1 LLTVVS
7 FYTLVQNGCEIL
19 FRMFIDA
26 LLALKRYTESTN
38 NAEEATM
45 YTHYLTSMRGIIEKM
60 QPHCPGSLTASGVSS
75 VAIISKILNDRD
87 LNVELSKMKSAL
99 HDAIDLDYLPI
110 DVCVLK
116 RTIGEWT
123 HDIQMVSEA
132 ARDFRTHR
140 WMRDAIET
148 DVLVEELNRR
158 DTTGL
163 IQGNND
169 SLQRSRSNASAFN
182 RLPPVLSPRVS
193 SVVSTSDDV
202 IRSRSTISNSSL
214 STILISSADEQEF
227 DTLSVPSRSLGRT
240 RTSPSMMK
248 VLISNEIALNKVKLD
263 ELDNQM
269 AEVSANVARARTDGD
284 RTAENLNVSLMLELQ
299 DEIRGLRE
307 FDKTTFA
314 QRINQARELDNE
326 LNN

>member
-1 LLTVVS
+1 
-7 FYTLVQNGCEIL
+7 
-19 FRMFIDA
+19 
-26 LLALKRYTESTN
+26 
-38 NAEEATM
+38 
-45 YTHYLTSMRGIIEKM
+45 MRGIIEKM
-60 QPHCPGSLTASGVSS
+60 QPHSHGSLTASGVSS
-75 VAIISKILNDRD
+75 VAIISKVLNDRD

-263 ELDNQM
+263 ELDDRM
-269 AEVSANVARARTDGD
+269 LEATTNVAQARTIGD
-284 RTAENLNVSLMLELQ
+284 KTTEHSNVSLMIELQ
-299 DEIRGLRE
+299 DEIHELRG

-314 QRINQARELDNE
+314 QRINHARELDNE
-326 LNN
+326 LNNY

>member
-1 LLTVVS
+1 M
-7 FYTLVQNGCEIL
+7 F

-26 LLALKRYTESTN
+26 LLALKIYTEGTN
-38 NAEEATM
+38 NVEDAAM
-45 YTHYLTSMRGIIEKM
+45 YTQYLISMRGIIEKM

-75 VAIISKILNDRD
+75 VAIISKVLNDRD

-99 HDAIDLDYLPI
+99 HDAIELEYLPI
-110 DVCVLK
+110 DICVLK

-123 HDIQMVSEA
+123 HDVKMVSEA
-132 ARDFRTHR
+132 ARAFRKHR

-158 DTTGL
+158 DSSCPRL
-163 IQGNND
+163 IQGNNN
-169 SLQRSRSNASAFN
+169 SLQRTRSNASAFN
-182 RLPPVLSPRVS
+182 RFPPQLSPRVS
-193 SVVSTSDDV
+193 SEASTSESA
-202 IRSRSTISNSSL
+202 IRSRSFVSDSSL
-214 STILISSADEQEF
+214 STILISSAEEKEF
-227 DTLSVPSRSLGRT
+227 DTLSVPSRSVGRT

-269 AEVSANVARARTDGD
+269 LKATANVARARTIGD
-284 RTAENLNVSLMLELQ
+284 RTTEDSNVSLMIELQ
-299 DEIRGLRE
+299 DEIRGLKE

-314 QRINQARELDNE
+314 QRFNQARELDNE
-326 LNN
+326 LNHP